1 MSLIQKI
8 KNYIMGASEKQQ
20 KNVAYDYGISLTK
33 RFYKEN
39 GLWYIDLPEFIEG
52 GYGSKNNL
60 LMVDGS
66 DKLLDILSNNTNEVT
81 IQFGDARPYEDYDVE
96 MQIADEGLNQDILSA
111 VGHAPIS
118 YGRYYEYQF
127 MHGSLEEKVKRH
139 RAWLCPVAEWVFG
152 CYPKIIYVKVI
163 K

>member
-1 MSLIQKI
+1 MEKI
-8 KNYIMGASEKQQ
+8 HTKTF
-20 KNVAYDYGISLTK
+20 TK

-39 GLWYIDLPEFIEG
+39 GLWYIDLPEFINAG
-52 GYGSKNNL
+52 IGSKNNL

-66 DKLLDILSNNTNEVT
+66 DKLLDILSNNTNEV
-81 IQFGDARPYEDYDVE
+81 IVQFGDVRPHEPYDVE
-96 MQIADEGLNQDILSA
+96 MHIADEGLNQDILDA

-118 YGRYYEYQF
+118 YGRYYDYKL
-127 MHGSLEEKVKRH
+127 MHGTVHERATRH

-152 CYPKIIYVKVI
+152 YYPKMIYVKVI